1 MRLLLILFIV
11 PPVFAADA
19 PELVKQGILHFA
31 EGRLEAA
38 GKAFAEAD
46 VARPDDLR
54 IAFDQACVFAAQH
67 DTDKAV
73 EYFRKASLSREQD
86 LAVAARFNLGS
97 LAAAM
102 AGSVFGEHPEDAE
115 PEVRKEGIDHLNRA
129 VRHYMGVLDLDPTHE
144 EARYNVEL
152 IRIWIKYMKA
162 LWAEKDKQKQ
172 RDEMDLLQFLQMI
185 EQKETAYRAGLQV
198 LFTEDDSPKKRQLLR
213 DLEGEQRALFDE
225 IEPLKQKIEEAVT
238 QGAAQQQAAPDAEA
252 VQQAVDTLKGW
263 ADESGGAM
271 LDAADL
277 VASSPEDAPPLQD
290 KALDALDR
298 IFGTVAPYPT
308 VVQKALKTQQGLV
321 DATSVLVE
329 RPEEAQ
335 DLHYDLMSK
344 LQERVAGWSEVMV
357 YKAREGLAAME
368 PPEGQ
373 QGPPPPPAGDE
384 QAEGLKSSM
393 EQAVALGPQVHDLA
407 TEAAAFL
414 VDENGASAL
423 PPEEEALRLL
433 KEIAKD
439 LPKQDQDKNKDQ
451 NKDQQEKDQQ
461 QQDQQDQ
468 QQQQQQRQQQQR
480 DLTREEM
487 ENLLQKAQEQEQKYR
502 DEKDQRERALI
513 RPQGVEKDW

>member
-11 PPVFAADA
+11 PPLFAADA
-19 PELVKQGILHFA
+19 PELVKQGIRHFLD
-31 EGRLEAA
+31 GRLEPA

-46 VARPDDLR
+46 VARPDDLL

-102 AGSVFGEHPEDAE
+102 GGTVFGEHPEDAE
-115 PEVRKEGIDHLNRA
+115 PEVRKEGIEHLNRA
-129 VRHYMGVLDLDPTHE
+129 VRHFMGVLDLDQEHE

-152 IRIWIKYMKA
+152 IRLWIKHMEA

-185 EQKETAYRAGLQV
+185 EEKQTAYKAILPT
-198 LFTEDDSPKKRQLLR
+198 LSSLEDSPKKRQLYR

-225 IEPLKQKIEEAVT
+225 IEPLKQKIEETVS
-238 QGAAQQQAAPDAEA
+238 QGAAQQQGAPDPEQ

-263 ADESGGAM
+263 ADDSGGAM

-277 VASSPEDAPPLQD
+277 LASSPEETPPLQN
-290 KALDALDR
+290 KALEALDR
-298 IFGTVAPYPT
+298 IFGAVAPYPT
-308 VVQKALKTQQGLV
+308 VVEKALKAQQALV
-321 DATSVLVE
+321 GATSVLVE
-329 RPEEAQ
+329 RPDEGQ
-335 DLHYDLMSK
+335 DLHYGTLSWI
-344 LQERVAGWSEVMV
+344 QERVAGWSEVMV
-357 YKAREGLAAME
+357 FKAREGLAAME
-368 PPEGQ
+368 PPEDQ
-373 QGPPPPPAGDE
+373 QGPPAPPTGDE
-384 QAEGLKSSM
+384 QAEGMKKSM
-393 EQAVALGPQVHDLA
+393 EKAVALGPQVHDLA
-407 TEAAAFL
+407 VEAAAFL
-414 VDENGASAL
+414 QEEDGASAL

-433 KEIAKD
+433 KEIAED
-439 LPKQDQDKNKDQ
+439 LPKQDQDQ
-451 NKDQQEKDQQ
+451 DQQDQGDQDQQ
-461 QQDQQDQ
+461 QQDQQQ
-468 QQQQQQRQQQQR
+468 QQQQR

-487 ENLLQKAQEQEQKYR
+487 ENLLQKAQEQENKYR

-513 RPQGVEKDW
+513 RPHGVEKDW